1 MPRVELH
8 ICKLTANIDH
18 NLNFCLKVKLVQ
30 RHEDG
35 ETRSLLMLQILHGF
49 RSCKLDANGKK
60 LRASLPSLGGYFHL
74 ILLKVKYH

>member
-30 RHEDG
+30 RLEDG

-49 RSCKLDANGKK
+49 QSC
-60 LRASLPSLGGYFHL
+60 
-74 ILLKVKYH
+74 

>member
-1 MPRVELH
+1 MNMNINTFPQVKFLMPRVELH

-49 RSCKLDANGKK
+49 QSC
-60 LRASLPSLGGYFHL
+60 
-74 ILLKVKYH
+74 